1 MFEEEKIKEINQ
13 AVLVGLNC
21 PGLSPAE
28 NASEDS
34 LEELAALLDTAGG
47 TCLGTV
53 LQNKNSPDPRT
64 FIGEGKVEEVRELAG
79 SLGADLVIF
88 DNPLSPSQQ
97 RVLTEEL
104 GVTVM
109 DRAGLILDI
118 FAKRAR
124 TSEGRLQVAL
134 AQYKYLLP
142 RLTGMWKHLE
152 RQEGAIG
159 TRGPGETQLESDRRH
174 IHRKIAKLEEELK
187 DVRRVRATQRDRREK
202 NEVPVVAIV
211 GYTNAGK
218 STLLNAL
225 TGADIPAND
234 RLFDTLD
241 TTTRTL
247 EISDTCKVLISD
259 TVGFISKL
267 PHQLVDAFKATLE
280 ELTFADLLLHVIDA
294 SDPNWREQADVVDKL
309 VVELGAA
316 ETPRLEV
323 FNKCDK
329 LDGDILPHGEDIVS
343 ISARTGAGVDRLLA
357 AIENRLGERVR
368 RVTIHIPYD
377 KGGVLDLLYQQA
389 KVEQVDYGQT
399 IDVQALC
406 PEKVLGRLGPMV
418 EGWVPPKE
426 DWED

>member
-1 MFEEEKIKEINQ
+1 MFEEQKIKEINQ

-174 IHRKIAKLEEELK
+174 IHRKIAKLEEEQLQELYALSELGK
-187 DVRRVRATQRDRREK
+187 PIVMVLFCGRALVLSDAL
-202 NEVPVVAIV
+202 PFC
-211 GYTNAGK
+211 NA
-218 STLLNAL
+218 LLNAWFPGSEGAEAIRRL
-225 TGADIPAND
+225 LVGEENPSGHLPVTFPRCTGQIPIHHD
-234 RLFDTLD
+234 RIPTGRPYTTEENRYSCRYLDEKNAPLFPFGFGLSYTQF
-241 TTTRTL
+241 
-247 EISDTCKVLISD
+247 EISDICADTDVIQANEPFHVTAKVRNAGNRAGE
-259 TVGFISKL
+259 TVI
-267 PHQLVDAFKATLE
+267 QLYSNVHVPGQLTPVRSLTDWQRICLGVGQQMKVTF
-280 ELTFADLLLHVIDA
+280 ELTLAQLSQLDA
-294 SDPNWREQADVVDKL
+294 EGRTV
-309 VVELGAA
+309 
-316 ETPRLEV
+316 TPRGKV
-323 FNKCDK
+323 R
-329 LDGDILPHGEDIVS
+329 IAVGEDS
-343 ISARTGAGVDRLLA
+343 RAPFT
-357 AIENRLGERVR
+357 
-368 RVTIHIPYD
+368 VTLP
-377 KGGVLDLLYQQA
+377 
-389 KVEQVDYGQT
+389 VE
-399 IDVQALC
+399 A
-406 PEKVLGRLGPMV
+406 
-418 EGWVPPKE
+418 
-426 DWED
+426 